1 MGIGRLVPPWCSSTI
16 GAGIHGAVCR
26 SWFGVTGFPI
36 PDSGPKQNM
45 QMANCVVNSMHGFHV
60 DSALHE
66 VVVARHSLHMWLQ
79 PKPKVVNAES
89 VISAEGPK
97 RTLPQPLD
105 DAKTPRGR
113 HGKGKMSETAH
124 PNGKPACFAF
134 KQHGKCSVVMLANLI
149 MVPWNDY
156 LPAQQK
162 VRWWKRAMI
171 LTGCQRWRPMMR

>member
-1 MGIGRLVPPWCSSTI
+1 
-16 GAGIHGAVCR
+16 
-26 SWFGVTGFPI
+26 
-36 PDSGPKQNM
+36 M

-105 DAKTPRGR
+105 DAKRPRGR

-134 KQHGKCSVVMLANLI
+134 NMANVL
-149 MVPWNDY
+149 W
-156 LPAQQK
+156 
-162 VRWWKRAMI
+162 
-171 LTGCQRWRPMMR
+171 